1 MLFVFFVVVLS
12 LLTMLSLVSGVVLA
26 SVGGTFYDKYK
37 NKIMLLRVALQAIT
51 IVCAVL
57 LMK

>member
-1 MLFVFFVVVLS
+1 MFFVVVLS

-51 IVCAVL
+51 IACAVL
-57 LMK
+57 LIK